1 VPTCNEIRKMK
12 KITLIGDVHEKI
24 PQYLDI
30 CKNNEF
36 TIQLGDLSYDYRFFK
51 DMSQNHRFIEGNHGN
66 WDSVFK
72 VPNFLGRF
80 GYNSLNGIDFFFVSG
95 GFSLD
100 KAYRVEFERK
110 TGVKTWFENEELSY
124 KEGLECL
131 EFYEEIKPDLVLTH
145 EGPRSITDIMFDRNN
160 LKYFG
165 VDPET
170 FTTSTS
176 ELLDQMLKIH
186 TPKRW
191 FFGHMHKSRIL
202 VKNKCT
208 FQCLR
213 ELETKVIER

>member
-1 VPTCNEIRKMK
+1 MS
-12 KITLIGDVHEKI
+12 KITLIGDAHQKYND
-24 PQYLDI
+24 YLDI
-30 CKNNEF
+30 CTKHEY
-36 TIQLGDLSYDYRFFK
+36 TLQIGDLGYENHLVCSYLDAAHHK
-51 DMSQNHRFIEGNHGN
+51 FICGNHDHHQN
-66 WDSVFK
+66 DYK
-72 VPNFLGRF
+72 LPHCLGRF

-110 TGVKTWFENEELSY
+110 TGVKTWFSNEELSY
-124 KEGLECL
+124 KEGMECL
-131 EFYEEIKPDLVLTH
+131 KLYEEIKPDLVLTH

-176 ELLDQMLKIH
+176 ELLDQMLQIH

-213 ELETKVIER
+213 ELETKVVE